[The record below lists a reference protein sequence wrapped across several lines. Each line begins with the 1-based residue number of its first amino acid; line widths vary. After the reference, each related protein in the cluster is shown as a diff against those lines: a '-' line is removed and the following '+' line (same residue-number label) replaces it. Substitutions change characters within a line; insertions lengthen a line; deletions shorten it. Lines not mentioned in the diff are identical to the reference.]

1 MKCRDPGV
9 PGCQYGGKQCWVAE
23 YIGRTHLYS
32 LLNILYTLYTL
43 YNAMATEYIVSAPS
57 GGEPSLRPN
66 TWKSAPPENQ
76 YFPLCSQEKALFSKY
91 VNR

>member
-1 MKCRDPGV
+1 MV
-9 PGCQYGGKQCWVAE
+9 
-23 YIGRTHLYS
+23 
-32 LLNILYTLYTL
+32 
-43 YNAMATEYIVSAPS
+43 TEYIVSAPS

>member
-1 MKCRDPGV
+1 MPRPRSPWV
-9 PGCQYGGKQCWVAE
+9 PIWRQQCWVAE
-23 YIGRTHLYS
+23 NIGSRHFYYILDV
-32 LLNILYTLYTL
+32 LCTLYTL
-43 YNAMATEYIVSAPS
+43 YNALATEYIVSAPS

-66 TWKSAPPENQ
+66 TWKSAPPQNQ